1 MADIK
6 KPFNCTISKPKPKPK
21 SELRKEKSSSLSGKQ
36 IETRNRLAFKKE
48 LIELGLSDADIEI
61 ALSLQNY

>member
-6 KPFNCTISKPKPKPK
+6 KPFNFTISKSK